1 MPDDAPAGAV
11 AAVAWASA
19 IGAMNDVVN
28 TSAAALISF
37 RCMVSLFV
45 CL

>member
-1 MPDDAPAGAV
+1 MALAQAT
-11 AAVAWASA
+11 A

-37 RCMVSLFV
+37 RCMLSLFV
-45 CL
+45 SL